1 MKTGHLIDRYSAR
14 LLLPFFLMPLA
25 LGCLVLSIGQQTL
38 TMAAFMFLLGC
49 SYGVSNAVFGAIW
62 PEVYGTR
69 HLGAVRSV
77 VSAAMVFAS
86 ALGPGLTGWL
96 IDMGTGFDVQLLFM
110 SAYCA
115 ATMLVL
121 FPVSRTLRERQQP
134 LPV

>member
-1 MKTGHLIDRYSAR
+1 MMAL
-14 LLLPFFLMPLA
+14 FMLM
-25 LGCLVLSIGQQTL
+25 LGS
-38 TMAAFMFLLGC
+38 
-49 SYGVSNAVFGAIW
+49 SYGVSNAVFGSIW
-62 PEVYGTR
+62 PEIYGTR

-96 IDMGTGFDVQLLFM
+96 IDLGVGFEVQLLFM

-121 FPVSRTLRERQQP
+121 FSVSRRLLERQLP